1 MGGSEVKRFRTVLIA
16 LLTAALLLL
25 QALSVFAGDGHGRR
39 SAATPPSIPAPLL
52 FPSDPG
58 EPDPVP

>member
-1 MGGSEVKRFRTVLIA
+1 MKRFRKVLIA

-25 QALSVFAGDGHGRR
+25 QTAAALGAEPQETGSFAKGPRV
-39 SAATPPSIPAPLL
+39 PAPLS

-58 EPDPVP
+58 EPDPLP